1 MWVGGVC
8 RLMDDLSRYG
18 RWGERW
24 RNGET
29 DEEESMEH
37 CNGDRGSFICLLHP
51 TSQSLWEIG
60 PLTSDSL
67 HRLCLIF
74 VIFHCLPQPSWFPT
88 LLSFFE
94 FGATFLFFHTP
105 PPYFSTVSCS
115 PPRCACMFSFPY
127 RRFNCFQLHLM
138 PQLRLSTDF
147 SLDT

>member
-51 TSQSLWEIG
+51 TSQSLWEFG

-88 LLSFFE
+88 LLSFFLSLNSE
-94 FGATFLFFHTP
+94 QL
-105 PPYFSTVSCS
+105 
-115 PPRCACMFSFPY
+115 FSFFILPPI
-127 RRFNCFQLHLM
+127 FLNCLLFSPSLCVHVLLSLPTLQLFSATSDA
-138 PQLRLSTDF
+138 ST
-147 SLDT
+147 